1 MQLVSIIVPAKNQ
14 ENYIAATI
22 QSLIAQ
28 DYSELEILIIDD
40 KSTDRTRKIA
50 EAFNDSRIRI
60 LDGPGKGFVQSLN
73 TGLFNAN
80 GELVMQCDADDIYPP
95 GRISKQVAWLATHPE
110 FDAVCGAYYSMDT
123 QGKII
128 SRLAHFPDE
137 EEISHELCQGITR
150 TSLCTFAIRREAVDN
165 DGGLRDYFPTSGDI
179 DFQLRF
185 GEKHRVWYLP
195 IFFYYYRIHNASIT
209 HSQPTPTREF
219 FESTARLFQ
228 RQRQQNGVDDLM
240 AGTPPT
246 PPDGQ
251 ALVNAA
257 SLHIAG
263 LLTGEAWRLHRDG
276 KKKEAI
282 NKALQLIQDNPLDC
296 SRWKQCVL
304 ILLKKTPSP
313 PKL

>member
-40 KSTDRTRKIA
+40 KSTDRTRNIA
-50 EAFNDSRIRI
+50 ESFNDSRIRI
-60 LDGPGKGFVQSLN
+60 LDGPGINVAQALN
-73 TGLFNAN
+73 TGLRQAY
-80 GELVMQCDADDIYPP
+80 GDIVMRCDADDLYPTN
-95 GRISKQVAWLATHPE
+95 RLRKQVTWLEAHPE
-110 FDAVCGAYYSMDT
+110 FDAVCGAYYSMNT
-123 QGKII
+123 QGKTI
-128 SRLAHFPDE
+128 SRLAHFPTGE
-137 EEISHELCQGITR
+137 EVSYELRQGITR
-150 TSLCTFAIRREAVDN
+150 TSLCTFAMRRQAVMTM
-165 DGGLRDYFPTSGDI
+165 GEVRDYFLSSEDL

-195 IFFYYYRIHNASIT
+195 DFFYYYRIHNTSTT
-209 HSQPTPTREF
+209 HSQPTPARDF

-228 RQRQQNGVDDLM
+228 RQRQQNGFDDLM
-240 AGTPPT
+240 ARTPPT

-251 ALVNAA
+251 APVNAA

-282 NKALQLIQDNPLDC
+282 NKALQLIQDNPLDY
-296 SRWKQCVL
+296 SRWKQCLL